1 MTPEMTSE
9 FFTDAYRKGLH
20 LTTRLLLSKGLSVE
34 EAEEFAQSAWAR
46 GWEARHQLREPDR
59 IMTWVNTIAMHKMY
73 SAKRGG
79 HRQEELQ
86 DKHVYGPPPVAAKI
100 DAEKLLQRCSPLDKS
115 LIFHH
120 YTAGFNM
127 EEIGRMHGMSGAGI
141 RVRIHR
147 ARTAL
152 RRYAVETPAKRAA

>member
-1 MTPEMTSE
+1 MTPE
-9 FFTDAYRKGLH
+9 FFTQAYRKGLH
-20 LTTRLLLSKGLSVE
+20 LTTRLLLSKGLSIE

-79 HRQEELQ
+79 HRQKNFKN
-86 DKHVYGPPPVAAKI
+86 KHVYDPPPVAAKI
-100 DAEKLLQRCSPLDKS
+100 DAEKLLTRCSELDKS
-115 LIFHH
+115 LIFYH
-120 YTAGFNM
+120 YSAGFNM
-127 EEIGRMHGMSGAGI
+127 EEIGQMHGMSGAGI

-152 RRYAVETPAKRAA
+152 RRFAGETPAKKAA